1 MYTLKN
7 KHRSIFH
14 NNMTMTYNIHNI
26 IFRSNIFIVI
36 DVFYMFLFFLSKRTY
51 KFFGIYRIE
60 YIGLVYIQ
68 FKTFLHN
75 PYNIWEFRREEDFI
89 FVFFSSYYWKLKRNI
104 KFIVGWIF
112 IIYECSVYLF
122 LEILSCFPGICN
134 WHFLKF
140 RCKFNVFKSGKW
152 FKWCE

>member
-1 MYTLKN
+1 MSLRSCTNVIIDLWCTYTVIEMYTLKN

-89 FVFFSSYYWKLKRNI
+89 FVFFFFL
-104 KFIVGWIF
+104 
-112 IIYECSVYLF
+112 L
-122 LEILSCFPGICN
+122 LEIETKYKIYSWMNLYY
-134 WHFLKF
+134 L
-140 RCKFNVFKSGKW
+140 
-152 FKWCE
+152 